1 MVRPRDLLLY
11 VDDEEQALKYFRLTF
26 AKDYEVLTARSAD
39 EAWPLIDRHAD
50 QLAVIISDQRMPGRS
65 GVELLTA
72 TKERC
77 PRTVRLLTTAY
88 SELSSAIDAVN
99 EGEIYAYVTKPWKL
113 DELKVVV
120 RQALQLHRLHCER
133 DALLAEKLGVVQQ
146 MLLIDRR
153 RIVGVALAG
162 LSGQT
167 QRPLAAAAAWL
178 RDREQA
184 FGLPARSAGDAHD
197 LWPTVLAQSRDC
209 AVLAGQLSTWLTE
222 VRGTP
227 AETDVAAVI
236 AETAQGITGTTV
248 LNQSATH
255 LAVDRG
261 YLAAGFKELLRLL
274 RDRLGGPDACA
285 EVQVRS
291 PQADIIRLRVC
302 GDADPTVVPDAAG
315 LAGYLAI
322 HHHHGSIA
330 VPAWSSA
337 GGEVIVTLGGS
348 SDDGL
353 GTFLAQL
360 AESEA

>member
-26 AKDYEVLTARSAD
+26 AKDYEILTARSAD
-39 EAWPLIDRHAD
+39 EAWPLIEQHAD
-50 QLAVIISDQRMPGRS
+50 QLAVVISDQRMPGRS

-77 PRTVRLLTTAY
+77 PRAVRLLTTAY

-120 RQALQLHRLHCER
+120 RQALLLHHLHCER
-133 DALLAEKLGVVQQ
+133 DALLTEKLGVVQQ
-146 MLLIDRR
+146 LLLIDRR
-153 RIVGVALAG
+153 RIIGMALAG
-162 LSGQT
+162 LTGQT
-167 QRPLAAAAAWL
+167 ERPLAAAAAWL

-184 FGLPARSAGDAHD
+184 FGLPASSGGDAHD

-209 AVLAGQLSTWLTE
+209 AVLAGQLGRWLAQ
-222 VRGTP
+222 VRGT
-227 AETDVAAVI
+227 AADADIAAIVANA
-236 AETAQGITGTTV
+236 AQGITGTTV
-248 LNQSATH
+248 MSRAEVTMP
-255 LAVDRG
+255 VDRG
-261 YLAAGFKELLRLL
+261 YLTAGFSELLRLL
-274 RDRLGGPDACA
+274 RDRLGGPEVCA

-291 PQADIIRLRVC
+291 PQEEIIRLRVC
-302 GDADPTVVPDAAG
+302 GDNDPTVVPDGAG

-337 GGEVIVTLGGS
+337 GGEVIVTLGGAT
-348 SDDGL
+348 DDGL
-353 GTFLAQL
+353 AAFLAQL
-360 AESEA
+360 AEAEQ